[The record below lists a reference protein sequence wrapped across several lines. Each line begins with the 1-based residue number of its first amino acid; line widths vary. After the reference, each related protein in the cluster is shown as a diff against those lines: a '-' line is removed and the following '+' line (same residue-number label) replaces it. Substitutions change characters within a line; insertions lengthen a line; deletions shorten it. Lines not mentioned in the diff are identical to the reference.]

1 MKHASAALSA
11 PAASRC
17 AQKRFAG
24 DTRDMLEQWM
34 DRKPFKQ
41 ENYVVREAQLAPQ
54 YT

>member
-1 MKHASAALSA
+1 MRCLCCAKRADCFCG
-11 PAASRC
+11 C

-24 DTRDMLEQWM
+24 DTRDLLEQWM

-41 ENYVVREAQLAPQ
+41 ENYIVREGKLAPQ